1 MPSIRPIAWL
11 TPLPAMAL
19 VAVSAY
25 FLGWLPALGAA
36 LTYAVQPRTASLDE
50 PPAPRPRRHADPDGN
65 DQQRGR
71 RPSE

>member
-36 LTYAVQPRTASLDE
+36 LTYAVQPRT
-50 PPAPRPRRHADPDGN
+50 PPSPA
-65 DQQRGR
+65 RGPGR
-71 RPSE
+71 Q